1 MANTYNENHVPTLGM
16 VEDLVLMAVNSVKSW
31 TTDNVDKTE
40 LVKHIKSQLDIA
52 NREVIGETAAEKC
65 QHLLLCINDITE
77 ALRSAGAV
85 IPDSTPLSEF
95 ATLVRQ
101 ISASGYEVCILGK
114 SGTHYSTTEWS
125 EYEKQHGTTPE
136 SGAVV
141 AVITPFQSFV
151 IGNPPTGQQYVTRA
165 WGNTTD
171 NVTGL
176 YGQQTGSFINV
187 LMNSL
192 IFRSLENT
200 YLMLLWYNP
209 EVLPHCDYDPND
221 PDKDYGEY
229 ACIRFATKAEML
241 ASEQHLA
248 YDQQVYIVTNDET
261 DGTQNVAYYWAGNG
275 YTKRFVVPRNANNI
289 TGSPAAEYAWN
300 YKAWD
305 GDARQWSL
313 PTINHLLMMYV
324 YYSQINACLSIL
336 NRSTLPTGSSWSCQQ
351 NNATNASYVTI
362 PSAYVGDKGKGSTY
376 AVVPVAA
383 L

>member
-1 MANTYNENHVPTLGM
+1 MVNEKPI
-16 VEDLVLMAVNSVKSW
+16 VNVV
-31 TTDNVDKTE
+31 TGE
-40 LVKHIKSQLDIA
+40 QLDEMMTRIWQA
-52 NREVIGETAAEKC
+52 MKVWVTTNIDNSNLMTQIKQTLDECNREVIGTTATAKADAV
-65 QHLLLCINDITE
+65 LNSINAITE

-95 ATLVRQ
+95 ATIVRQ

-151 IGNPPTGQQYVTRA
+151 IGTPPTGSGYITRA

-171 NVTGL
+171 SVTGL
-176 YGQQTGSFINV
+176 YASQTGSFINV

-200 YLMLLWYNP
+200 YRMLLWYDP
-209 EVLPHCDYDPND
+209 EVLLHINYDPND

-229 ACIRFATKAEML
+229 ACIRFATKAEMD
-241 ASEQHLA
+241 ASGQHLA
-248 YDQQVYIVTNDET
+248 YDQQVYIVTNDES
-261 DGTQNVAYYWAGNG
+261 DGSQNVAYYWSGNS
-275 YTKRFVVPRNANNI
+275 YAKRFVVPRSANNI
-289 TGSPAAEYAWN
+289 TGSPAAKYAWE
-300 YKAWD
+300 YKAWEN
-305 GDARQWSL
+305 DARQWSL

-336 NRSTLPTGSSWSCQQ
+336 NHSPLPTGNSWSCQQ
-351 NNATNASYVTI
+351 HGAPTANSVTV
-362 PSAYVGDKGKGSTY
+362 PSASVSNPSKNYTC

>member
-1 MANTYNENHVPTLGM
+1 MANEKPIVNVVTGEQSDEMMTRIWQAMKIWVTTNIDNSNLMTQVKETL
-16 VEDLVLMAVNSVKSW
+16 
-31 TTDNVDKTE
+31 DKC
-40 LVKHIKSQLDIA
+40 
-52 NREVIGETAAEKC
+52 NREVIGTTATAKADAV
-65 QHLLLCINDITE
+65 LNSINAITD

-125 EYEKQHGTTPE
+125 EYVRQHGTTPE

-151 IGNPPTGQQYVTRA
+151 IGTSPTGSGYITRA
-165 WGNTTD
+165 WGSTTD

-176 YGQQTGSFINV
+176 YANQTGSFINV

-200 YLMLLWYNP
+200 YRMLLWHDP
-209 EVLPHCDYDPND
+209 EVLPHINYDPND
-221 PDKDYGEY
+221 QDRDYGEY
-229 ACIRFATKAEML
+229 ACIRFATKAEME
-241 ASEQHLA
+241 ASGQHLA
-248 YDQQVYIVTNDET
+248 YDQQVYIVTNDES
-261 DGTQNVAYYWAGNG
+261 DGSQNVAYYWAGNS
-275 YTKRFVVPRNANNI
+275 YTKRFVVPRSANNI
-289 TGSPAAEYAWN
+289 TGSPAAKYAWE
-300 YKAWD
+300 YKAWEN
-305 GDARQWSL
+305 DARQWTL

-336 NRSTLPTGSSWSCQQ
+336 NRSTLPAGTSWSCQQ
-351 NNATNASYVTI
+351 HNASNAYYVTV
-362 PSAYVGDKGKGSTY
+362 PSASVHSIGKSSTS
-376 AVVPVAA
+376 AVVPVGA